1 MLEVKNL
8 AKHYSTKGGV
18 TVKALDDVSVKFPET
33 GMVFLLGRSGS
44 GKSTLLNVAGGLDKP
59 DSGEVIVKGKSSK
72 DFSTS
77 DFDSYR
83 NTFVG
88 FVFQEY
94 NILNEFT
101 VEQNIALALQLQNK
115 PNDKKAVE
123 ALLEQV
129 DLKGLGKR
137 KPNTLSGGQKQ
148 RVAIARALIKE
159 PEIIMA
165 DEPTGALDSNTGKQ
179 VLETLKKLSE
189 TKLVV
194 VVSHDKEFA
203 EFYGDRIIELCDGK
217 IISDVEKAYSEPKD
231 VSQNVRIIS
240 DDTISIKN
248 AENITEA
255 DVKNIVAIL
264 KKNKG
269 EAIISAGKRE
279 MPEIKRACKINEDG
293 NREYFKD
300 TTDVKIK
307 EYDGSK
313 TKFIKSKL
321 PTSHAFKMGA
331 SGLKT
336 KPIRLIFTILL
347 SVVAFLMFGVVS
359 TLTLYD
365 ETYSISEALK
375 ESDYPSFTV
384 GKYYSAI
391 RQNIKINNKTGEE
404 KVDYEYEQQ
413 YQTRFGE
420 SELAQK
426 NASGYSDYAG
436 IFDLTDNAYMS
447 TQSYTLSVKVENNS
461 YKSPTIKDELK
472 YYYPVHNFIGFTDC
486 GAEYMSRNGFTLI
499 GNSRYPKD
507 ATEIAIPEYIANLFV
522 NADNFTIN
530 YPQELI
536 GTKVA
541 INNCTALGG
550 DMFTIVGIYNVGSI
564 PSKYDELKDANST
577 NLSDKDRQML
587 IASLSDYIS
596 CSFNNIIYV
605 HEDFYESYKHN
616 IASNKGTNI
625 YADYY
630 RGLRISAWEIT
641 ENPEDWWGVS
651 AFTQEDIS
659 RYEGSFEFFG
669 LDGNTKTFSLSEN
682 QIYAPYYW
690 YSDAKNQIVRE
701 YAYKVQNLFSR
712 FARDKAD
719 SIVGEGTAFDDLLNY
734 GYVSSDSTVITSV
747 IDEWYTTLK
756 TREYVFDAMDAMIRT
771 SDNLADGRYEG
782 GVLRE
787 TYYKIYDY
795 VWGYNPDAPV
805 PTDADWQLII
815 NEVLGTGSDFKDY
828 SPQKY
833 YYFFASVF
841 SEKLWEDETL
851 AQKIEGEFA
860 TLVGEDVRFVDI
872 WSRLGADNCSD
883 QEFSA
888 IKQILNKYYSQVVGE
903 PMEVSELLKVKY
915 IVDIGDYYYK
925 NNKGDSGMLEV
936 VGYFKINGSDSGE
949 CLVHSDFI
957 NRYADFSYLDEYE
970 YSWKEVE
977 KTDYVAPTDV
987 KYNYIISRT
996 DNTREEITNALS
1008 SSDSAVSYG
1017 FTNRVYEQLKSF
1029 VNTIND
1035 LKQVFLIVGCV
1046 FGVFAALMLLNF
1058 ISVSISAKKRDIG
1071 ILRAVGARGSDVFKI
1086 FFAEAFM
1093 IATICFILATIGAYI
1108 VSGIINDG
1116 AVSLVSMKLLNFSV
1130 VNALLIL
1137 VIAFGI
1143 SALATFFPVRNASKK
1158 SPVESIRSI

>member
-1 MLEVKNL
+1 MLEIKNL
-8 AKHYSTKGGV
+8 VKTYSSKGGV
-18 TVKALDDVSVKFPET
+18 AVRALDDVSVKFPET

-44 GKSTLLNVAGGLDKP
+44 GKSTLLNVSGGLDKP
-59 DSGEVIVKGKSSK
+59 DSGEIIVKGRSSK
-72 DFSTS
+72 DFSES

-123 ALLEQV
+123 ELLEQV

-179 VLETLKKLSE
+179 VFDTLKKLSE

-194 VVSHDKEFA
+194 VVSHDRDFA
-203 EFYGDRIIELCDGK
+203 KQYGDRIIELADGK
-217 IISDVEKAYSEPKD
+217 IISDVTKGKAEPEKISSNVQKISE
-231 VSQNVRIIS
+231 
-240 DDTISIKN
+240 DTISIKDT
-248 AENITEA
+248 EKITEEE
-255 DVKNIVAIL
+255 VKSIISIL
-264 KKNKG
+264 KKSKG
-269 EAIISAGKRE
+269 EAIITSGQE
-279 MPEIKRACKINEDG
+279 SLTEIKKVCKVDENG
-293 NREYFKD
+293 NREYFKE
-300 TTDVKIK
+300 TGDVKVK
-307 EYDGSK
+307 EYDGK
-313 TKFIKSKL
+313 NTKFIKSRL
-321 PTSHAFKMGA
+321 PASHAFKMGA

-336 KPIRLIFTILL
+336 KPIRLIFTVLL

-365 ETYSISEALK
+365 ENYSISEAMK
-375 ESDYPSFTV
+375 ETNYPSITV
-384 GKYYSAI
+384 SKNYSAI
-391 RQNIKINNKTGEE
+391 MQSIKINNKTGEE
-404 KVDYEYEQQ
+404 KVDYEYENN
-413 YQTRFGE
+413 YATRFGL
-420 SELAQK
+420 SELEQK
-426 NASGYSDYAG
+426 NASTYGDYAG
-436 IFDLTDNAYMS
+436 IFDLTDSKYMS

-461 YKSPTIKDELK
+461 YKSPTIKDELR

-486 GAEYMSRNGFTLI
+486 GAEYMSRNGFNVVGT
-499 GNSRYPKD
+499 GRYPKD

-530 YPQELI
+530 SPQELI

-577 NLSDKDRQML
+577 NLSDKDRRAL
-587 IASLSDYIS
+587 VESLTDYIS
-596 CSFNNIIYV
+596 NSFNNIIYV
-605 HEDFYESYKHN
+605 HEDFYEKYKDA
-616 IASNKGTNI
+616 IISNTGSTI
-625 YADYY
+625 YGDYY
-630 RGLRISAWEIT
+630 RGLRLSMWEIT
-641 ENPEDWWGVS
+641 ETPEEWWGVS
-651 AFTQEDIS
+651 AFTEEDVS
-659 RYEGSFEFFG
+659 RYDGSFEFFG
-669 LDGNTKTFSLSEN
+669 LDGNSKTFSLSEN
-682 QIYAPYYW
+682 QVYVPYYW

-701 YAYKVQNLFSR
+701 YAYTVQNLFSR
-712 FARDKAD
+712 FAKDKAE
-719 SIVGEGTAFDDLLNY
+719 SIVGEGTDFYDKLQS
-734 GYVSSDSTVITSV
+734 GYIDTNSTVLTSV
-747 IDEWYTTLK
+747 IDEWYSTLK
-756 TREYVFDAMDAMIRT
+756 TREYVFDAMDAMIRA

-805 PTDADWQLII
+805 PTDADWQMLI

-841 SEKLWEDETL
+841 SEKLWKDETL
-851 AQKIEGEFA
+851 EQKIEGEFA

-888 IKQILNKYYSQVVGE
+888 IKQILNKYYEEVVGE

-925 NNKGDSGMLEV
+925 NNKGDSGKLEV
-936 VGYFKINGSDSGE
+936 VGYFKVSGDGSAE
-949 CLVHSDFI
+949 CLVHSEFI
-957 NRYADFSYLDEYE
+957 NRYADFSYMDEYE
-970 YSWKEVE
+970 YSWKEFE
-977 KTDYVAPTDV
+977 KTDYAPPTDA
-987 KYNYIISRT
+987 KYNYLITRT
-996 DNTREEITNALS
+996 NNTREEITSALS
-1008 SSDSAVSYG
+1008 SSDSNVIYG
-1017 FTNRVYEQLKSF
+1017 LTNRVYGQLINF
-1029 VNTIND
+1029 VDTINN
-1035 LKQVFLIVGCV
+1035 LKQSFLIVGCV

-1058 ISVSISAKKRDIG
+1058 ISVSISAKKKDIG

-1108 VSGIINDG
+1108 VCGIINDG
-1116 AVSLVSMKLLNFSV
+1116 AISLVSMKLLNFSAI
-1130 VNALLIL
+1130 NALLIL
-1137 VIAFGI
+1137 VVAFGI
-1143 SALATFFPVRNASKK
+1143 SALATFFPVRSASKK
-1158 SPVESIRSI
+1158 PPVESIRAL

>member
-8 AKHYSTKGGV
+8 AKYYSTKGGV

-59 DSGEVIVKGKSSK
+59 DSGEIIVKGKSSK
-72 DFSTS
+72 DFSTA

-203 EFYGDRIIELCDGK
+203 EYYGDRIIELCDGK

-231 VSQNVRIIS
+231 VSQNVRVIS
-240 DDTISIKN
+240 EDTISIKN
-248 AENITEA
+248 AEEITEA

-365 ETYSISEALK
+365 ENYSISEAMK
-375 ESDYPSFTV
+375 ETNYPSITV

-391 RQNIKINNKTGEE
+391 RQSIKINNKTGEE
-404 KVDYEYEQQ
+404 SIDYEYEQQ
-413 YQTRFGE
+413 YQTRFGM

-426 NASGYSDYAG
+426 NASGYGDYAG
-436 IFDLTDNAYMS
+436 IFDLTDNGYMS
-447 TQSYTLSVKVENNS
+447 TQSYTLSLVVGNEHKSASVKS
-461 YKSPTIKDELK
+461 ELR
-472 YYYPVHNFIGFTDC
+472 YYYPVHNIIGFTDC
-486 GAEYMSRNGFTLI
+486 GAEYMSRNGFNLV

-507 ATEIAIPEYIANLFV
+507 ATEIAIPEYVANLFV
-522 NADNFTIN
+522 NTENLGIN
-530 YPQELI
+530 SAQDLI
-536 GTKVA
+536 GKKVSISGCNA
-541 INNCTALGG
+541 TSG
-550 DMFTIVGIYNVGSI
+550 DKFTVVGVYNVGSI

-577 NLSDKDRQML
+577 NLSDKDRQVL
-587 IASLSDYIS
+587 VESLTDFIS
-596 CSFNNIIYV
+596 SSFNNIVYV
-605 HEDFYESYKHN
+605 HEDFYEKYKDS
-616 IASNKGTNI
+616 IVSNTGANI
-625 YADYY
+625 YGEYY
-630 RGLRISAWEIT
+630 RGLRISSWEIN
-641 ENPEDWWGVS
+641 EAPEEWWGVS
-651 AFTQEDIS
+651 AFTEEDVS
-659 RYEGSFEFFG
+659 RYDGSFEFFG
-669 LDGNTKTFSLSEN
+669 LDGNSKTFSLSEN
-682 QIYAPYYW
+682 QVYAPYYW

-701 YAYKVQNLFSR
+701 YAYTVQNLFSR
-712 FARDKAD
+712 YARDKGE
-719 SIVGEGTAFDDLLNY
+719 SIVGEGTDFYNELNN
-734 GYVSSDSTVITSV
+734 GFINENSTELTSV
-747 IDEWYTTLK
+747 IDEWYPTLK
-756 TREYVFDAMDAMIRT
+756 TREYVFDAMDAMIRK
-771 SDNLADGRYEG
+771 SDNLGDGRYDNG
-782 GVLRE
+782 SIRE
-787 TYYKIYDY
+787 TYYKIHDY
-795 VWGYNPDAPV
+795 VWNFNPEAPI
-805 PTDADWQLII
+805 PTDADWQVLID
-815 NEVLGTGSDFKDY
+815 EVLGTSSNFKDY
-828 SPQKY
+828 CPQEY
-833 YYFFASVF
+833 YYNFASIF
-841 SEKLWEDETL
+841 SEKLWNNEAL
-851 AQKIEGEFA
+851 MQKVDGEFS
-860 TLVGEDVRFVDI
+860 TLLGEEVRFSDVWYNLDYD
-872 WSRLGADNCSD
+872 GCSTE
-883 QEFSA
+883 QFSA
-888 IKQILNKYYSQVVGE
+888 IKQILNKYYEEAVG
-903 PMEVSELLKVKY
+903 VSMDENELFKVKY
-915 IVDIGDYYYK
+915 LVNIGDYYYK
-925 NNKGDSGMLEV
+925 NTKGDSGKLEI
-936 VGYFKINGSDSGE
+936 VGYFKVSGDGSAE
-949 CLVHSDFI
+949 YLVHSDFI
-957 NRYADFSYLDEYE
+957 NRYADFSYIDEYE
-970 YSWKEVE
+970 YSWKEFE
-977 KTDYVAPTDV
+977 KTDYTPPTDA
-987 KYNYIISRT
+987 KYNFLITRT
-996 DNTREEITNALS
+996 NNTREEINIALF
-1008 SSDSAVSYG
+1008 SSDSNVTYG
-1017 FTNRVYEQLKSF
+1017 LTNRVYQQLKSF
-1029 VNTIND
+1029 VDTINN
-1035 LKQVFLIVGCV
+1035 LKQAFLIVGCV

-1058 ISVSISAKKRDIG
+1058 ISVSISAKKKDIG
-1071 ILRAVGARGSDVFKI
+1071 ILRAVGARGGDVFKI

-1108 VSGIINDG
+1108 VCGIINDG
-1116 AVSLVSMKLLNFSV
+1116 AVSLVSMKLLNFSAI
-1130 VNALLIL
+1130 NALLIL
-1137 VIAFGI
+1137 VVAFAI
-1143 SALATFFPVRNASKK
+1143 STLATFFPVRNASKK